1 MPGTPTLAD
10 DLLQGLAPVAGP
22 DARVLIL
29 GSMPGVRSLDEAR
42 YYAHPRNAFW
52 TILGA
57 WTGVAPEAAYAE
69 RIDALRAHG
78 IALWDVIGRCRR
90 SGSLDSRIDP
100 ASIEAN
106 DLAGLLLACPRIERV
121 LLNGGRA
128 AQDYQRRV
136 LPTLD
141 AAARALPRF
150 RLPSTSPA
158 HASVSL
164 AAKRSAWDEALRP
177 VLGAG

>member
-1 MPGTPTLAD
+1 MPGTPPPDD

-22 DARVLIL
+22 DARVLVL
-29 GSMPGVRSLDEAR
+29 GSMPGVRSLGEGR

-52 TILGA
+52 PIIGA
-57 WTGVAPEAAYAE
+57 WIGVAPGSPYAE
-69 RIDALRAHG
+69 RIDGLRAHG

-90 SGSLDSRIDP
+90 PGSLDSRIDP

-106 DLAGLLLACPRIERV
+106 DLAGLLRRCRRIERV
-121 LLNGGRA
+121 LFNGGRA
-128 AQDYQRRV
+128 ADDYRKRV

-141 AAARALPRF
+141 RPARDLPVV

-158 HASVSL
+158 HAALSL
-164 AAKRSAWDEALRP
+164 AAKREAWDRALRP
-177 VLGAG
+177 VLGGG